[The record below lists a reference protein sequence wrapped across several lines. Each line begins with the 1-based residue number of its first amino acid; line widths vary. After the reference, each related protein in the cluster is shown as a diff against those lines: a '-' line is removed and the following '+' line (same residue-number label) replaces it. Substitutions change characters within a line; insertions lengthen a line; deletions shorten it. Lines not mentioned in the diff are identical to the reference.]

1 MTDEQLTAFAWPD
14 ATPDEAA
21 LLCAKL
27 SPDNRAVFE
36 RMAFVAEELNAGR
49 VPPGVMVDR

>member
-27 SPDNRAVFE
+27 SPKKRAVFE
-36 RMAFVAEELNAGR
+36 RMAFVADEIKAGR
-49 VPPGVMVDR
+49 MPPGVMVD